1 MIYISTSDFYIFNEL
16 NYLDNFYEIDSM
28 NFSDSFGANGGR
40 GSNINNSGPLNDS
53 SNYNLNHNQNP
64 KPNNNNNYLSKKIKK
79 ILKEKEYYDDDPDCE
94 VFFKKKGDKI
104 YEFLFMNDAESFD
117 YDPERDG
124 TLDKVRVKTDK
135 IISDFKKSEKNSG
148 YEGDLEDN

>member
-16 NYLDNFYEIDSM
+16 NYLDNFYEIYSM

-53 SNYNLNHNQNP
+53 SNSNLNHNHNP

-79 ILKEKEYYDDDPDCE
+79 ILKEKKYYDDNQD
-94 VFFKKKGDKI
+94 
-104 YEFLFMNDAESFD
+104 
-117 YDPERDG
+117 
-124 TLDKVRVKTDK
+124 
-135 IISDFKKSEKNSG
+135 
-148 YEGDLEDN
+148 